1 MMEQDN
7 LMQKVGSRLKV
18 LRTERGLTQ
27 EAVAEQL
34 NISLSAYARME
45 RGEIEMTIQRLEA
58 VANLF
63 GKNIIDMLELTGMKA
78 SHNFN
83 SNSHFENNQV
93 YQGNLQFPAVSQEA
107 HELLKKQVETLDI
120 AVQRLV
126 RKLEQMEG
134 KLKS

>member
-1 MMEQDN
+1 MEHNN

-78 SHNFN
+78 SHNY
-83 SNSHFENNQV
+83 SNNHFENNQV

-134 KLKS
+134 KLKSS